1 MMEKSFQIFP
11 IGVIKKRD
19 QSVYIEIYEKFRD
32 ALQGLEQNSHI
43 IVLTWFHESDTKTK
57 RKTLQVHPMGNKANP
72 LTGVFATRSPVRPN
86 PIALFSCNV
95 IAIEGRLIYV
105 ESIEAFDGSPVL
117 DIKPYIPKIDSISQA
132 IGPRFI
138 EPFSQEDEPLGG
150 SS

>member
-57 RKTLQVHPMGNKANP
+57 RKTLRVHPMGNKVNP

-117 DIKPYIPKIDSISQA
+117 DIKPYIPKNDSKSQA
-132 IGPRFI
+132 RGPRFI
-138 EPFSQEDEPLGG
+138 KP
-150 SS
+150 

>member
-138 EPFSQEDEPLGG
+138 EPFSQEDEPLCG

>member
-1 MMEKSFQIFP
+1 MENSFQIYP
-11 IGVIKKRD
+11 IGVIKKKD
-19 QSVYIEIYEKFRD
+19 QSVCIEIYEKFRD
-32 ALQGLEQNSHI
+32 ALQGLEKNSHI

-72 LTGVFATRSPVRPN
+72 LTGIFATRSPVRPN

-105 ESIEAFDGSPVL
+105 ESIDAFDGSPVL

>member
-1 MMEKSFQIFP
+1 MMENSFQIFP
-11 IGVIKKRD
+11 IGVIKKKD
-19 QSVYIEIYEKFRD
+19 QSVCIEIYEKFRD
-32 ALQGLEQNSHI
+32 ALEGLEQNSHI
-43 IVLTWFHESDTKTK
+43 IVITWFHKNDTKTK